1 LLLRDMDR
9 AAERLHQAIRNGET
23 ILLYGDYDVDGTSA
37 IVILSKAIEL
47 AGGRSIWHV
56 PHRLRD
62 GYGMRPEV
70 IDQANAQGVSLI
82 VSVDTGIRAAA
93 VVEHA
98 RTLGIDVIVT
108 DHHLPETAHGVAAL
122 PPALAVLNPNRP
134 DCGYPEKNLCGAAVA
149 FKLAQALLD
158 RMEWHVARRQRVLE
172 SFLKMVAI
180 ATVADM
186 VPLTGENRVL
196 VKHGLEGLKSTRN
209 PGLRQLMQLA
219 GVEEGSVPTATQ
231 IAFQVAPR
239 INAAGRMASAG
250 EVIELFLTS
259 DPARAQALAEQL
271 NLLNLERR
279 DTEAGIV
286 EPIIQQYSVADL
298 EGQFALV
305 FSAPGW
311 HRGVVGIAA
320 SRLVE
325 RYSRPVFVLGEEDGV
340 ANGSGRSIPQ
350 FHLLNALES
359 MADLFTKFGGHR
371 QAAGVT
377 LPASRVAEFRERLAA
392 YARERLTPDDL
403 KPSLALD
410 LETDFR
416 ELTDD
421 AVAEVLAMAPFG
433 FGNPKP
439 VAAVYGVEIAAAPEL
454 KNERHLFLRLRQG
467 GRLLMAK
474 WWNFA
479 PNGAGG
485 SQLGPAAAL
494 NGLEQGNRLDVAFTL
509 EEDRYSAS
517 RGFAPWQI
525 VLRAI
530 RPA

>member
-1 LLLRDMDR
+1 
-9 AAERLHQAIRNGET
+9 
-23 ILLYGDYDVDGTSA
+23 
-37 IVILSKAIEL
+37 
-47 AGGRSIWHV
+47 
-56 PHRLRD
+56 
-62 GYGMRPEV
+62 
-70 IDQANAQGVSLI
+70 
-82 VSVDTGIRAAA
+82 
-93 VVEHA
+93 
-98 RTLGIDVIVT
+98 
-108 DHHLPETAHGVAAL
+108 
-122 PPALAVLNPNRP
+122 
-134 DCGYPEKNLCGAAVA
+134 
-149 FKLAQALLD
+149 
-158 RMEWHVARRQRVLE
+158 
-172 SFLKMVAI
+172 
-180 ATVADM
+180 
-186 VPLTGENRVL
+186 
-196 VKHGLEGLKSTRN
+196 
-209 PGLRQLMQLA
+209 
-219 GVEEGSVPTATQ
+219 
-231 IAFQVAPR
+231 
-239 INAAGRMASAG
+239 
-250 EVIELFLTS
+250 
-259 DPARAQALAEQL
+259 
-271 NLLNLERR
+271 
-279 DTEAGIV
+279 
-286 EPIIQQYSVADL
+286 
-298 EGQFALV
+298 V